1 MTYNDLPL
9 VLPMYFMGIT
19 SEGKIAKRAYITRQ
33 TSNTNSYCVYI
44 VLSHSRL
51 EVFSSNNNILYE
63 VLSIC
68 LMNLHLAAL

>member
-33 TSNTNSYCVYI
+33 TSNTNRYI
-44 VLSHSRL
+44 ATV
-51 EVFSSNNNILYE
+51 
-63 VLSIC
+63 C
-68 LMNLHLAAL
+68 T